1 ITRTFEGCGSIASG
15 PGEHIVARGS
25 AGDGGASERGATGDH
40 ALRPDCPHRITG
52 GGRGDDG
59 VPLCGLEGESGV
71 ERQPVSI
78 LPSAG
83 GGDGGRRVGTV
94 VRRFSLVCVWL
105 ARVTCVP
112 QEWAGCGNR
121 FGNRMLDLV

>member
-15 PGEHIVARGS
+15 PGEHIGARGS

-40 ALRPDCPHRITG
+40 ALRPDCPKRITG

-94 VRRFSLVCVWL
+94 VRRFSLYVYGWRGLL
-105 ARVTCVP
+105 AYHKNGQVAVTALGTEC
-112 QEWAGCGNR
+112 
-121 FGNRMLDLV
+121 